1 MALGRNKTGNL
12 QGVGDILFWPVHV
25 KEHIRII
32 GQCRKIRSRPYSFAW
47 VNRFWNFKPQNFA
60 SVATVTWIVGSSKFW
75 YRYDRIYVVFHRM
88 DSDFQISLLVARES
102 KMNDFWQNFVE
113 RHQMTVLIWFS
124 QYTHKMTWKFQWC
137 KNFWNPPTQNFQIDF
152 SPKCVDGI

>member
-12 QGVGDILFWPVHV
+12 QGVGEILFWPVHV
-25 KEHIRII
+25 KEHVWII
-32 GQCRKIRSRPYSFAW
+32 GQYRKTRSRPRNFAW

-60 SVATVTWIVGSSKFW
+60 SVATVTWMVGSSKFW
-75 YRYDRIYVVFHRM
+75 YQYDRIHVVFHRM

-113 RHQMTVLIWFS
+113 RHQMTVLIWSS
-124 QYTHKMTWKFQWC
+124 QYIFLHTKWPY
-137 KNFWNPPTQNFQIDF
+137 NF
-152 SPKCVDGI
+152 SGIKIFGIRPRKILKSIFYAFA